1 MAHVLPLGPIAQF
14 TFESRRALFLAA
26 MEAAAREDS
35 YGLAGYLAANFARSP
50 SVAPFIDD
58 CGVDLVGIL
67 NDLHSSP
74 PGEEPGTGFTG
85 VRIPDTLL
93 AFWKQLEEN
102 FVGAPEQS
110 VTPAQVLLL
119 LLEYDPSVRA
129 TFEKHGFDV
138 DRFRDT
144 VR

>member
-1 MAHVLPLGPIAQF
+1 MLPLGPIAQF

-26 MEAAAREDS
+26 MESAAHEDS
-35 YGLAGYLAANFARSP
+35 EGLAGYLAANFARSP
-50 SVAPFIDD
+50 SVAPFIAD

-67 NDLHSSP
+67 HELNSAPLAESP
-74 PGEEPGTGFTG
+74 APGFTG

-93 AFWKQLEEN
+93 AFWKQLDEN
-102 FVGAPEQS
+102 FADAPEQS

-119 LLEYDPSVRA
+119 LLEYDPSVRGI
-129 TFEKHGFDV
+129 FERHGFDLQ
-138 DRFRDT
+138 RFRGT